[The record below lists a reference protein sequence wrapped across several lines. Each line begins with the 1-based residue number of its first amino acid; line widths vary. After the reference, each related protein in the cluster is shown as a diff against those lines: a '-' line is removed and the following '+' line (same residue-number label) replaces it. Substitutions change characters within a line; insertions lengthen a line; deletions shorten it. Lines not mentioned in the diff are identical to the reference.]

1 MLRKI
6 EEKSFKHEFF
16 FQGLMDM
23 KEEVSQTSAMD
34 ILPQPPPAHL
44 SNGPASTSS
53 FMMSPLSEPRLTP
66 TFAQTSYLH
75 HPHHHQQPHLS
86 MASTWPAGD
95 SLHLLATAAH
105 MRSSSEEGERSSSAE
120 PSPLPLQETSGHSGI
135 SAVSAAS
142 AIAASRGSFTRKK
155 RDLQTPY
162 FR

>member
-1 MLRKI
+1 
-6 EEKSFKHEFF
+6 
-16 FQGLMDM
+16 MDM

-34 ILPQPPPAHL
+34 VLPQPPPAHL
-44 SNGPASTSS
+44 SNGPASTTSS

-75 HPHHHQQPHLS
+75 HQQPHLS
-86 MASTWPAGD
+86 VAGTWPAGD

-105 MRSSSEEGERSSSAE
+105 MRSSSEEEERSSSAE
-120 PSPLPLQETSGHSGI
+120 PSPLPLQEASGHSGI